1 MNALILTVCII
12 IGIPVAIICV
22 YVIAQTISLGF
33 YRGKRM
39 VEKDQNKETEVKET

>member
-1 MNALILTVCII
+1 MI
-12 IGIPVAIICV
+12 IGIPVVIFSV